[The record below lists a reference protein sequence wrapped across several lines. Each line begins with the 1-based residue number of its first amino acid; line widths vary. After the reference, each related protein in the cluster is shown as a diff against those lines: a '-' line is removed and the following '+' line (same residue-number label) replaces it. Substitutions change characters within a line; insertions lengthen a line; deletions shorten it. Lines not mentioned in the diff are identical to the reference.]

1 VGLGWQPAEL
11 TSRRKH
17 DPAKLEIAARLWRET
32 TFSVKQIM
40 SLPEKDRLDLAR
52 RIVTEVLAER
62 EISTQIARAVGGIED
77 VVAGR
82 VRGLSEE
89 EFRDALE

>member
-1 VGLGWQPAEL
+1 MSDNWLAGSDAPAYGY
-11 TSRRKH
+11 
-17 DPAKLEIAARLWRET
+17 
-32 TFSVKQIM
+32 FM

-52 RIVTEVLAER
+52 RIVTDVLAER
-62 EISTQIARAVGGIED
+62 EISAQIARAVGGIED

-89 EFRDALE
+89 EFRDALK